1 MYYFRGENFSFPL
14 NERTY
19 VMGILNV
26 TPDSFFDGGEWNT
39 PQKAVVH
46 ALEMQ
51 KNGADIIDVGAQ
63 STRPGST
70 LLGEAE
76 ELEIIKR
83 YMDLLSENISVP
95 VSVDTFYPSVA
106 DYCLSHGA
114 AIINDVS
121 GVINPDMAQTVS
133 SHNAGWIIVHT
144 GHKSADETADFS
156 DLGGVT
162 NGVVGFF
169 DEAQK
174 KALSYGIKKE
184 NLCFDMGIG
193 FGKSYEDNLELVR
206 NINKLKT
213 PERALLTALSCKRI
227 IKETTGADGYDR
239 VFGTIAADV
248 LSIAGGTDFI
258 RVHHVKEAVLSA
270 KTADKLVRGRSW
282 TK

>member
-1 MYYFRGENFSFPL
+1 MYYFKGKNFSFPL
-14 NERTY
+14 NQRTY

-39 PQKAVVH
+39 PQKAIAH

-51 KNGADIIDVGAQ
+51 RDGADIIDVGAQ

-70 LLGEAE
+70 LLSEDE
-76 ELEIIKR
+76 ELEIIKQ
-83 YMDLLSENISVP
+83 YIDLLCESVSVP

-121 GVINPDMAQTVS
+121 GVIDPDMANVVS
-133 SHNAGWIIVHT
+133 RHNAGWIVVHT
-144 GHKSADETADFS
+144 GQKSADETADFS
-156 DLGGVT
+156 HFGGVA
-162 NGVVGFF
+162 NGVIRFF
-169 DEAQK
+169 EEAEK
-174 KALSYGIKKE
+174 TALNYGIKKE

-193 FGKSYEDNLELVR
+193 FGKSYDDNLELVR
-206 NINKLKT
+206 NIDKLKT

-227 IKETTGADGYDR
+227 VKETTGTDGYDR
-239 VFGTIAADV
+239 VFGTVAADV

-270 KTADKLVRGRSW
+270 KMADKLVRG
-282 TK
+282 

>member
-1 MYYFRGENFSFPL
+1 MYYFKGKNFAFPL

-19 VMGILNV
+19 IMGILNV

-39 PQKAVVH
+39 PQRAVAH

-51 KNGADIIDVGAQ
+51 ENGADIIDVGAQ

-70 LLGEAE
+70 LLSENE
-76 ELEIIKR
+76 ELEIIKQ
-83 YMDLLSENISVP
+83 YMDLLCDSVSVP
-95 VSVDTFYPSVA
+95 ISADTFYPSVA

-121 GVINPDMAQTVS
+121 GVINTDMAAVVS
-133 SHNAGWIIVHT
+133 QHNAGWIVVHT
-144 GHKSADETADFS
+144 GQKSADETADFS
-156 DLGGVT
+156 NVGGVT
-162 NGVVGFF
+162 NGVIKFF
-169 DEAQK
+169 DEAEK
-174 KALSYGIKKE
+174 TALNYGIKKE

-193 FGKSYEDNLELVR
+193 FGKSYDDNLELVR
-206 NINKLKT
+206 NINKLKA

-227 IKETTGADGYDR
+227 VKETTDTDGYDR

-258 RVHHVKEAVLSA
+258 RVHHVKEAALSA
-270 KTADKLVRGRSW
+270 KMADKLVRG
-282 TK
+282 